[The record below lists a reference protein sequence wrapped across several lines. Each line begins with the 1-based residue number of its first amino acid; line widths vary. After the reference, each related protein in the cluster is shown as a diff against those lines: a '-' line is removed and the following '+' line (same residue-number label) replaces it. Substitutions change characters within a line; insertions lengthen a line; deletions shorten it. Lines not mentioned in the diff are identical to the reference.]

1 MKKKNKALHV
11 WYIDTIDSK
20 IASSI
25 VYEYFNRYVSDVN
38 IYKFHKYDKNDTI
51 DFSILKNFKDIA
63 VFIGLD
69 ILYNDMLL
77 HNLIENVI
85 CENKV
90 LWIDTYDHQKVI
102 NNLSLDLF
110 KDVNFIGSEDRSL
123 SYKTYE
129 FFRNILLENNI
140 IKNEEIPESILSIDA
155 YYRFEQY
162 DSCHIDEHK
171 ENFIYGLFTENF
183 TAKNFFRNIYSDLD
197 IFKSSRDNEQIEE
210 NYINKISERGKAIKD
225 IANTYLINKIYK
237 SKTIFYIYDEINE
250 VEYKCYACN
259 SHLNIKYFIDS
270 MKNED
275 ILLTYY
281 KDGNKW
287 KYSMTAKNNYI
298 DIKYYTN
305 ILTNDEYSFT
315 LKRIND
321 NIIVSEFSTKYCIFD
336 NGNKIIIK
344 PPIIPIFSNKIRIK
358 YDTTD

>member
-183 TAKNFFRNIYSDLD
+183 TAKNFFR
-197 IFKSSRDNEQIEE
+197 
-210 NYINKISERGKAIKD
+210 ERGKAIKD

-315 LKRIND
+315 VKRIND